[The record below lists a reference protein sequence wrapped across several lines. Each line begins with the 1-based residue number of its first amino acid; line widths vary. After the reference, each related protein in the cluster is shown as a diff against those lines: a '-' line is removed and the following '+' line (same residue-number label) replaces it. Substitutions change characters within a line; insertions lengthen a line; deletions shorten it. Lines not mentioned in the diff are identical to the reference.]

1 MNSIAG
7 GFLVL
12 LVVIMFNNWRK
23 GTLGQWAR
31 AKFLNDPGT

>member
-1 MNSIAG
+1 MSTLAG
-7 GFLVL
+7 AFLI
-12 LVVIMFNNWRK
+12 LVAIVVWNNWRA